1 MTPQQRDALKQALEQ
16 HSLSMAVKDAA
27 PEDVAALPQ
36 DFAVPTY
43 NANNQP
49 LYDNQLFPAVN
60 SAEDLVA
67 RGYATSDGQVTERG
81 QMALSLRR
89 VGALNDDYTLN
100 DTGKTLMASRDDLLK
115 EENLPL
121 YMKSKELELDDV
133 GELSWGE
140 VAGNFLS
147 ELKKGGKNLIDLAG
161 YDTSSMTPEEKASF
175 DLQAQSAVGG
185 LVKAGTILPMGFSQI
200 VGNATIKAISD
211 NEEEEKLALA
221 QFNQKFEKKSDEIN
235 NAKTA
240 EVVDAMGQMLGAE
253 LGMAEARQQDIQTV
267 GAERAQE
274 LESGGESAGG
284 VAAMFT
290 PGGPSMLTAKV
301 AFGVAGK
308 GLGAAFKPIS
318 RSLLQADAKAA
329 MVLDKTKQL
338 ATLERQAGALQLTT
352 QAAERQAAIGE
363 SMAQKF
369 SQAGFTDRANNAL
382 RLANQ
387 ARTKGQEAA
396 VRLGGFTDE
405 IAAVSDD
412 LAKVTSDATVA
423 DKVLQMTQKAS
434 QMPYL
439 PITGIGKALE
449 YTGRGMIGID
459 KGLSTLAA
467 KVGADKAYNA
477 MNKITTL
484 SGLGGV
490 GVATGFGPAAFIPAA
505 IKATWST
512 APFIKATGEYVG
524 LMGKEAMKARGQIG
538 FWKRMYEMPNK
549 GPMHRAVSGLMD
561 TATLGGRVTGAAGR
575 VGKGLAASY
584 PVDLAFEWVAEG
596 GEMNPNILK
605 QAAVETLVFGGTGA
619 ALGGITMGSAERIRS
634 LQNGDAT
641 NFYRS
646 ITDPSQRV
654 MFNGMAPDLKR
665 AIGTFSASNPGAK
678 VEFVTQ
684 GEGVYDR
691 NTKTVMVNPNARNP
705 LKPLLTHEFMHHM
718 LNNGI
723 GDGVVAQLVGD
734 GYQTGGILRSK
745 DGGYEQQYEE
755 FKSEYV
761 NRLRQQ
767 HERNIKLR
775 DAIGDPVSK
784 SERAFQVPDEKYL
797 AEEYFIET
805 NVDDMLGLVESGKL
819 GKMAGRMVLNDKVRA
834 LGDAI
839 LNKSAI
845 LRDLHFRIGGVMDK
859 QGKMVKGNGFLGGQ
873 LYQSPE
879 IRRMFNKMVNES
891 VGRRG
896 GIDAA
901 KMKARNGIELP
912 ISGKNDPILGEMS
925 SLWESDADGNPLI
938 DKNGDYIPLSKQTDE
953 LRSQAGMLLVD
964 DLRARQSRGEAIP
977 DGELAYNPE
986 NNTWSGQYLND
997 RQIELLS
1004 LSGRFNSKQI
1014 KQLKLM
1020 NESARAT
1027 SDPNADPAARGHRFS
1042 VIYQPALKKNR
1053 KGQWRY
1059 DQIKPQL
1066 RDVVPYGVEISK
1078 DGNILIRIMSTN
1090 QLFANASE
1098 KATSKRGR
1106 SLYDGNMDSILR
1118 DANAIIDLHGKN
1130 QATDAY
1136 FKDKYGAQWA
1146 SHKEFINSVF
1156 GNVGK
1161 GHKDIN
1167 PLVASDRVSAVVKSY
1182 RLDRMNKA
1190 TQLVGA
1196 TQLPYQN
1203 NLIKINYLPEG
1214 EPILDENGE
1223 PKDLRY
1229 TPSYEDS
1236 QVRMPEAQRAMPE
1249 GEQTPTRFM
1258 PEGVDEDK
1266 FYSQLERVITDKV
1279 PTRATA
1285 QQIMATIDPTRGSG
1299 VKADEIKWSGI
1310 EQALASLEKDGK
1322 VSKGD
1327 LLNYLR
1333 NEGRVRF
1340 EEVTLGKKDP
1350 VEKVGT
1356 TWRVTY
1362 PDGSYRGGFTTEA
1375 AAREAASFI
1384 GDGIGVAGDNTKF
1397 SQYVLPGGE
1406 NYREVVLAM
1415 PKKSGYT
1422 LRNGR
1427 GDIVGTYKNREEA
1440 LVELKQL
1447 KDSDYLANITPT
1459 DEVSGYTSS
1468 HFPDIPNYV
1477 AHMRTNER
1485 TLDGGSEGLFVEEF
1499 QSDRHQAGRKKG
1511 YRGEGTTLPQGW
1523 TVDEVPTYA
1532 YMGGPQ
1538 TGTEWMVFDASKTQ
1552 VGFGSKT
1559 REEAILSAN
1568 SGDLQGSV
1576 PDAPFR
1582 TTWPIQLFKRA
1593 LRDAVDGGKD
1603 WIGWTTGETQND
1615 RFDLSKQVDSI
1626 SVPMVNADG
1635 SRSVRIDPKDGT
1647 SFKMMVD
1654 SNGIVNG
1661 YQSADQFTGKRL
1673 DEVVGKDMA
1682 DKIIALES
1690 PANFEGNDLKVGGSG
1705 MRGFYDNML
1714 PKEVGKY
1721 VKQFGGRVEKADMTQ
1736 SVEADIMSGEEAET
1750 GSIPIW
1756 KVNITPEM
1764 RKISQTGQMRF
1775 MPEAPKPWNPNP
1787 IKATSEIA
1795 RQKNIPSAITDEV
1808 STLIKNKPLSVG
1820 MADLLGAG
1828 GKIRGVDVSGG
1839 PGYPIQN
1846 FDPANPNNITAVWA
1860 SERKGINTI
1869 LQNLEKTNSIWQDDK
1884 GHNWALFAPHTMAQQ
1899 AHKSNAQTPKVFISK
1914 VNEMA
1919 SSGSLTRSAALS
1931 ISDHIRQNVP
1941 EAKNMPNIGTEK
1953 LNKYIEDAPFETRA
1967 AIMNELS
1974 NVRSRDLGVPSPE
1987 AILTETRDPQYHG
2000 VEKNAITGII
2010 LIDVD
2015 RMAKKNSNG
2024 DWILRDDLS
2033 ADDFNVPKHPSYS
2046 TIMPGRVLVH
2056 FDNPVPFRISTPDM
2070 ISTMQTASPL
2080 SRIDY
2085 LLARMPKGKG
2095 IEFQKL
2101 TSDIISKIN
2110 EAQKIS
2116 GNVPYIRE
2124 AVKAVTGNWRKFTSG
2139 ASLKGLSELIG
2150 AIHRSPAKDSLTPY
2164 TLSELQKMI
2173 KDDKMEVHQ
2182 LGDNDIWFGVKKSAS
2197 GNELVSVVNNTGI
2210 PGMLNLIMQ
2219 RALEVGVNKLD
2230 AYALPTPKT
2239 PNGLLPTLYKR
2250 YGWEEVERM
2259 PFDRQY
2265 LVERKEGETNADY
2278 EDRIAQKEAALKM
2291 FWTEQGWDGQS
2302 TPDVVFM
2309 TYEKGRKTAIT
2320 IGEPESGLVRQR
2332 VEESGAA
2339 SEATSGEVRGTG
2351 LAGGREQPAVGGST
2365 KVDSGAS
2372 EGVLPRGFDTIV
2384 QSLRSAS
2391 PIQIETIGITDSERK
2406 QFFQKLGVK

>member
-67 RGYATSDGQVTERG
+67 QGYATPDGQVTERG

-185 LVKAGTILPMGFSQI
+185 LVKAGTILPIGFSQI

-596 GEMNPNILK
+596 GEMNPNVLK

-646 ITDPSQRV
+646 LTDPSQRV
-654 MFNGMAPDLKR
+654 MFNGMAPDMKR
-665 AIGTFSASNPGAK
+665 VIGTFSASNPGAK
-678 VEFVTQ
+678 IEFTTQ
-684 GEGVYDR
+684 GEGAYDR
-691 NTKTVMVNPNARNP
+691 NTKTVMVNPSARNP

-723 GDGVVAQLVGD
+723 GDGVVANLVGD
-734 GYQTGGILRSK
+734 GYQTGGLLRGK
-745 DGGYEQQYEE
+745 DGQYEPQYE
-755 FKSEYV
+755 AFKQEYV
-761 NRLRQQ
+761 DRLQKQ
-767 HERNIKLR
+767 HERQIKMR

-784 SERAFQVPDEKYL
+784 SEREFRVPDEKYL

-845 LRDLHFRIGGVMDK
+845 IRDLHFRIGGVMDGS
-859 QGKMVKGNGFLGGQ
+859 GKMVKGNGFLGGQ

-879 IRRMFNKMVNES
+879 VRRMFKKMVNES
-891 VGRRG
+891 IGRRG

-901 KMKARNGIELP
+901 KMKARNGIE
-912 ISGKNDPILGEMS
+912 ININGKTDPILGELS
-925 SLWESDADGNPLI
+925 SLWETDADGNPLV
-938 DKNGDYIPLSKQTDE
+938 DKKGEYIPLSKETDE
-953 LRSQAGMLLVD
+953 LRSNAGMLLVD
-964 DLRARQSRGEAIP
+964 DLRARQSRGESIP
-977 DGELAYNPE
+977 DGELAYNPD

-997 RQIELLS
+997 KQIELLS

-1014 KQLKLM
+1014 KQLKML
-1020 NESARAT
+1020 NAAAKAT
-1027 SDPNADPAARGHRFS
+1027 SDPNADPATRGHRFS
-1042 VIYQPALKKNR
+1042 VMYQAALKKNK

-1066 RDVVPYGVEISK
+1066 RDIVPYGVEISK
-1078 DGNILIRIMSTN
+1078 DGNVLYRIMSTN

-1106 SLYDGNMDSILR
+1106 SLYQGNMESILR
-1118 DANAIIDLHGKN
+1118 DANKVIDLHGKN
-1130 QATDAY
+1130 EATDAY
-1136 FKDKYGAQWA
+1136 FKSEYPKDWEDRK
-1146 SHKEFINSVF
+1146 KFINSVF
-1156 GNVGK
+1156 GNVGA

-1167 PLVASDRVSAVVKSY
+1167 PLVASDRVDAVVKSY

-1229 TPSYEDS
+1229 TPSYEDR

-1249 GEQTPTRFM
+1249 GVSPEDLNPVANKQEAQGLWADGKQMFAINEMDEKLIPITSKAMLDSYSADAIGWMEPEAQTRFM
-1258 PEGVDEDK
+1258 PEGEFTTPNDRVQKGYDYGYLDGLSRDPNTNAVQFTRPIGKKEALPLMSERPKIINEADIESFQFTDPANVSLYLNNGKKVRFK
-1266 FYSQLERVITDKV
+1266 F
-1279 PTRATA
+1279 
-1285 QQIMATIDPTRGSG
+1285 DPTLLEKPETKDFAKEHAGKRIQLAMADRHTATGGDMGGVLYPWLKSNQVTIVGDDGIEYKAVWANNAWKPVLSMRKKAFDQGIFDLAVYIMGPDAHGSNLRTVRTVSNEIDHANISQDYKDVLLYAANYG
-1299 VKADEIKWSGI
+1299 VKRFNTSYYTAEIAKKNKIRSEVKSDIQKSKDQNEIDKLKKQEVKISKEIDAADKKLQSYKFSEEEIK
-1310 EQALASLEKDGK
+1310 LAAILK
-1322 VSKGD
+1322 
-1327 LLNYLR
+1327 NY
-1333 NEGRVRF
+1333 
-1340 EEVTLGKKDP
+1340 KSA
-1350 VEKVGT
+1350 T
-1356 TWRVTY
+1356 TR
-1362 PDGSYRGGFTTEA
+1362 
-1375 AAREAASFI
+1375 
-1384 GDGIGVAGDNTKF
+1384 
-1397 SQYVLPGGE
+1397 L
-1406 NYREVVLAM
+1406 
-1415 PKKSGYT
+1415 
-1422 LRNGR
+1422 
-1427 GDIVGTYKNREEA
+1427 KN
-1440 LVELKQL
+1440 
-1447 KDSDYLANITPT
+1447 N
-1459 DEVSGYTSS
+1459 
-1468 HFPDIPNYV
+1468 
-1477 AHMRTNER
+1477 
-1485 TLDGGSEGLFVEEF
+1485 
-1499 QSDRHQAGRKKG
+1499 
-1511 YRGEGTTLPQGW
+1511 
-1523 TVDEVPTYA
+1523 
-1532 YMGGPQ
+1532 
-1538 TGTEWMVFDASKTQ
+1538 TGTEKGVKTHKSALDKFIKSAAFKKIKKEIHGKQMINLGNSFDERKAAVNATYGIDANGFDTESVMKELADFDGADINQIVASVELSKNPELFAVYLGDDPKQAKFMTAQEAKAAQQLKSDPNFVAHESYEWVMLGPKNGNNFLNSKPKKAVEYFPDFARQYKEKT
-1552 VGFGSKT
+1552 GK
-1559 REEAILSAN
+1559 
-1568 SGDLQGSV
+1568 LQGV
-1576 PDAPFR
+1576 P
-1582 TTWPIQLFKRA
+1582 Q
-1593 LRDAVDGGKD
+1593 
-1603 WIGWTTGETQND
+1603 ET
-1615 RFDLSKQVDSI
+1615 SI
-1626 SVPMVNADG
+1626 MGA
-1635 SRSVRIDPKDGT
+1635 
-1647 SFKMMVD
+1647 
-1654 SNGIVNG
+1654 
-1661 YQSADQFTGKRL
+1661 
-1673 DEVVGKDMA
+1673 
-1682 DKIIALES
+1682 
-1690 PANFEGNDLKVGGSG
+1690 
-1705 MRGFYDNML
+1705 MR
-1714 PKEVGKY
+1714 
-1721 VKQFGGRVEKADMTQ
+1721 
-1736 SVEADIMSGEEAET
+1736 
-1750 GSIPIW
+1750 
-1756 KVNITPEM
+1756 
-1764 RKISQTGQMRF
+1764 
-1775 MPEAPKPWNPNP
+1775 
-1787 IKATSEIA
+1787 
-1795 RQKNIPSAITDEV
+1795 
-1808 STLIKNKPLSVG
+1808 
-1820 MADLLGAG
+1820 
-1828 GKIRGVDVSGG
+1828 
-1839 PGYPIQN
+1839 
-1846 FDPANPNNITAVWA
+1846 
-1860 SERKGINTI
+1860 
-1869 LQNLEKTNSIWQDDK
+1869 
-1884 GHNWALFAPHTMAQQ
+1884 
-1899 AHKSNAQTPKVFISK
+1899 
-1914 VNEMA
+1914 
-1919 SSGSLTRSAALS
+1919 
-1931 ISDHIRQNVP
+1931 
-1941 EAKNMPNIGTEK
+1941 
-1953 LNKYIEDAPFETRA
+1953 
-1967 AIMNELS
+1967 
-1974 NVRSRDLGVPSPE
+1974 
-1987 AILTETRDPQYHG
+1987 
-2000 VEKNAITGII
+2000 
-2010 LIDVD
+2010 
-2015 RMAKKNSNG
+2015 
-2024 DWILRDDLS
+2024 
-2033 ADDFNVPKHPSYS
+2033 
-2046 TIMPGRVLVH
+2046 
-2056 FDNPVPFRISTPDM
+2056 
-2070 ISTMQTASPL
+2070 
-2080 SRIDY
+2080 
-2085 LLARMPKGKG
+2085 
-2095 IEFQKL
+2095 
-2101 TSDIISKIN
+2101 
-2110 EAQKIS
+2110 
-2116 GNVPYIRE
+2116 
-2124 AVKAVTGNWRKFTSG
+2124 
-2139 ASLKGLSELIG
+2139 
-2150 AIHRSPAKDSLTPY
+2150 
-2164 TLSELQKMI
+2164 
-2173 KDDKMEVHQ
+2173 
-2182 LGDNDIWFGVKKSAS
+2182 
-2197 GNELVSVVNNTGI
+2197 
-2210 PGMLNLIMQ
+2210 
-2219 RALEVGVNKLD
+2219 
-2230 AYALPTPKT
+2230 
-2239 PNGLLPTLYKR
+2239 
-2250 YGWEEVERM
+2250 
-2259 PFDRQY
+2259 
-2265 LVERKEGETNADY
+2265 
-2278 EDRIAQKEAALKM
+2278 
-2291 FWTEQGWDGQS
+2291 
-2302 TPDVVFM
+2302 
-2309 TYEKGRKTAIT
+2309 
-2320 IGEPESGLVRQR
+2320 
-2332 VEESGAA
+2332 
-2339 SEATSGEVRGTG
+2339 
-2351 LAGGREQPAVGGST
+2351 
-2365 KVDSGAS
+2365 DSGAVIL
-2372 EGVLPRGFDTIV
+2372 ELP
-2384 QSLRSAS
+2384 
-2391 PIQIETIGITDSERK
+2391 K
-2406 QFFQKLGVK
+2406 QEQ

>member
-1 MTPQQRDALKQALEQ
+1 
-16 HSLSMAVKDAA
+16 MAVKDAA

-36 DFAVPTY
+36 DFAVPSY
-43 NANNQP
+43 NENNKP

-60 SAEDLVA
+60 SVDDLVA
-67 RGYATSDGQVTERG
+67 RGYATPDGQVTENG
-81 QMALSLRR
+81 QMALSLKK

-100 DTGKTLMASRDDLLK
+100 DTGKAMMASREDLLK

-121 YMKSKELELDDV
+121 YMKSKELGLDGT
-133 GELSWGE
+133 GELSWGDTFN
-140 VAGNFLS
+140 GFIG
-147 ELKKGGKNLIDLAG
+147 ELKKGGKELVDLIE
-161 YDTSSMTPEEKASF
+161 YDTKDMTPEEQAEY
-175 DLQAQSAVGG
+175 DLRSSG
-185 LVKAGTILPMGFSQI
+185 LISGAAKMGAALPMGVAKIAGTSL
-200 VGNATIKAISD
+200 IKGIIDDEQTQES
-211 NEEEEKLALA
+211 ALA
-221 QFNQKFEKKSDEIN
+221 SFNQKFERTQDDIN
-235 NAKTA
+235 NTNTA
-240 EVVDAMGQMLGAE
+240 EFVDALGEISGVNLNFREGREKAIALVGE
-253 LGMAEARQQDIQTV
+253 EKAREFE
-267 GAERAQE
+267 G
-274 LESGGESAGG
+274 GGESAGG
-284 VAAMFT
+284 FAATFN
-290 PGGPSMLTAKV
+290 PYGPAMLTAKV

-308 GLGAAFKPIS
+308 GLGAAFQPIS

-329 MVLDKTKQL
+329 EVLAKTKQL
-338 ATLERQAGALQLTT
+338 STLQRQASGLQLAT
-352 QAAERQAAIGE
+352 QAAEKQAATAE

-405 IAAVSDD
+405 IATVSDD
-412 LAKVTSDATVA
+412 LAKATQSATVA
-423 DKVLQMTQKAS
+423 DKVLQMTQKAG
-434 QMPYL
+434 QIPYL
-439 PITGIGKALE
+439 PITLLGKSLE

-459 KGLSTLAA
+459 KGLSNLAA

-490 GVATGFGPAAFIPAA
+490 GVASGLGPAAFIPAA

-596 GEMNPNILK
+596 GEMNPNVLK

-646 ITDPSQRV
+646 LTDPSQRV
-654 MFNGMAPDLKR
+654 IFNGMAPDLKR

-684 GEGVYDR
+684 GEGLYDR
-691 NTKTVMVNPNARNP
+691 NTKTVMVNPNSRNP

-767 HERNIKLR
+767 HERDIKLR

-997 RQIELLS
+997 RQIELLA

-1098 KATSKRGR
+1098 KATTKRGR

-1118 DANAIIDLHGKN
+1118 DANAIIDLHGKL

-1167 PLVASDRVSAVVKSY
+1167 PLVASDRVDAVVKSY

-1214 EPILDENGE
+1214 EPILDANGE

-1229 TPSYEDS
+1229 TPRYEE
-1236 QVRMPEAQRAMPE
+1236 RMPEQRQMPE
-1249 GEQTPTRFM
+1249 QATPVKRFTDQLTETPLGETFKVEVDGPLFRSVTQKDWDRIQEQGYLDSDQRYAVSKKEGVNMASSPLSAITYAPIGDNSVLLKINPSNISLHGYAGDQYIRTWDRIKLEDIEDVGKFIGGETVPSYMSQSNKSDIARKMPEVSPEDLNPVANKQEAQGLWADGKRMFALNEMDEKLTPITSKAMLDSYSADAIGWVEPEQATAPSQRFM
-1258 PEGVDEDK
+1258 PEPLPANYKSSRDTTFLYQSIGQDGIINLTRPVKSTEALPTISTRHEYPMEEFTVSKFDKRASILYTKNKNGEGVAFKFDPQLMKKPEFANFDDLYDGAVVQLAMADRHGATDGDMGGHAFPDLKVNQDILVDDGNGKQYKLVWSNNAWGPVKNMSTKAQKYGATTLLTYNMDPHAHDSNTRTVRIFSNEVANSNLSAKDQSTLLIVMNVALKKAQSSASKQDLRALLKQQKDFVEALRKDDKTISQSKGYVGKTPLSPEDRLTLENDIEDIKKAIDDENQFLKESLGAKLAGDEEVKVDSLFRNYQNKRRAYEKNTKSESRKKAMVDAEKELKAYQKTKEFKKAESLLPSRELDK
-1266 FYSQLERVITDKV
+1266 FSNTFKGRKSLILAVKNKEASVKWNGFDSQKISQAIGDQLNGDSLHIVSSVELSSDPDFKAVYLGDDPREIARMSPREQQAAQQLKSNPDFVPHEAYLWSMLGPAESKHIYNTNQRSVLESFPDFVNEYSQLPVK
-1279 PTRATA
+1279 PGKLKLN
-1285 QQIMATIDPTRGSG
+1285 DPNS
-1299 VKADEIKWSGI
+1299 KA
-1310 EQALASLEKDGK
+1310 
-1322 VSKGD
+1322 
-1327 LLNYLR
+1327 
-1333 NEGRVRF
+1333 
-1340 EEVTLGKKDP
+1340 
-1350 VEKVGT
+1350 
-1356 TWRVTY
+1356 
-1362 PDGSYRGGFTTEA
+1362 
-1375 AAREAASFI
+1375 
-1384 GDGIGVAGDNTKF
+1384 
-1397 SQYVLPGGE
+1397 
-1406 NYREVVLAM
+1406 
-1415 PKKSGYT
+1415 
-1422 LRNGR
+1422 
-1427 GDIVGTYKNREEA
+1427 
-1440 LVELKQL
+1440 
-1447 KDSDYLANITPT
+1447 
-1459 DEVSGYTSS
+1459 
-1468 HFPDIPNYV
+1468 
-1477 AHMRTNER
+1477 
-1485 TLDGGSEGLFVEEF
+1485 SEF
-1499 QSDRHQAGRKKG
+1499 
-1511 YRGEGTTLPQGW
+1511 
-1523 TVDEVPTYA
+1523 
-1532 YMGGPQ
+1532 
-1538 TGTEWMVFDASKTQ
+1538 
-1552 VGFGSKT
+1552 
-1559 REEAILSAN
+1559 N
-1568 SGDLQGSV
+1568 
-1576 PDAPFR
+1576 
-1582 TTWPIQLFKRA
+1582 
-1593 LRDAVDGGKD
+1593 
-1603 WIGWTTGETQND
+1603 
-1615 RFDLSKQVDSI
+1615 
-1626 SVPMVNADG
+1626 
-1635 SRSVRIDPKDGT
+1635 
-1647 SFKMMVD
+1647 
-1654 SNGIVNG
+1654 IVNTIR
-1661 YQSADQFTGKRL
+1661 DQ
-1673 DEVVGKDMA
+1673 
-1682 DKIIALES
+1682 
-1690 PANFEGNDLKVGGSG
+1690 
-1705 MRGFYDNML
+1705 
-1714 PKEVGKY
+1714 
-1721 VKQFGGRVEKADMTQ
+1721 
-1736 SVEADIMSGEEAET
+1736 
-1750 GSIPIW
+1750 
-1756 KVNITPEM
+1756 
-1764 RKISQTGQMRF
+1764 
-1775 MPEAPKPWNPNP
+1775 
-1787 IKATSEIA
+1787 
-1795 RQKNIPSAITDEV
+1795 
-1808 STLIKNKPLSVG
+1808 
-1820 MADLLGAG
+1820 
-1828 GKIRGVDVSGG
+1828 
-1839 PGYPIQN
+1839 
-1846 FDPANPNNITAVWA
+1846 
-1860 SERKGINTI
+1860 
-1869 LQNLEKTNSIWQDDK
+1869 
-1884 GHNWALFAPHTMAQQ
+1884 
-1899 AHKSNAQTPKVFISK
+1899 
-1914 VNEMA
+1914 
-1919 SSGSLTRSAALS
+1919 
-1931 ISDHIRQNVP
+1931 
-1941 EAKNMPNIGTEK
+1941 
-1953 LNKYIEDAPFETRA
+1953 
-1967 AIMNELS
+1967 
-1974 NVRSRDLGVPSPE
+1974 
-1987 AILTETRDPQYHG
+1987 
-2000 VEKNAITGII
+2000 
-2010 LIDVD
+2010 
-2015 RMAKKNSNG
+2015 
-2024 DWILRDDLS
+2024 
-2033 ADDFNVPKHPSYS
+2033 
-2046 TIMPGRVLVH
+2046 
-2056 FDNPVPFRISTPDM
+2056 
-2070 ISTMQTASPL
+2070 
-2080 SRIDY
+2080 
-2085 LLARMPKGKG
+2085 
-2095 IEFQKL
+2095 
-2101 TSDIISKIN
+2101 SKI
-2110 EAQKIS
+2110 KIVFRAKQ
-2116 GNVPYIRE
+2116 G
-2124 AVKAVTGNWRKFTSG
+2124 
-2139 ASLKGLSELIG
+2139 
-2150 AIHRSPAKDSLTPY
+2150 RSD
-2164 TLSELQKMI
+2164 
-2173 KDDKMEVHQ
+2173 
-2182 LGDNDIWFGVKKSAS
+2182 
-2197 GNELVSVVNNTGI
+2197 
-2210 PGMLNLIMQ
+2210 
-2219 RALEVGVNKLD
+2219 
-2230 AYALPTPKT
+2230 
-2239 PNGLLPTLYKR
+2239 
-2250 YGWEEVERM
+2250 
-2259 PFDRQY
+2259 
-2265 LVERKEGETNADY
+2265 
-2278 EDRIAQKEAALKM
+2278 
-2291 FWTEQGWDGQS
+2291 
-2302 TPDVVFM
+2302 
-2309 TYEKGRKTAIT
+2309 
-2320 IGEPESGLVRQR
+2320 
-2332 VEESGAA
+2332 
-2339 SEATSGEVRGTG
+2339 
-2351 LAGGREQPAVGGST
+2351 
-2365 KVDSGAS
+2365 
-2372 EGVLPRGFDTIV
+2372 
-2384 QSLRSAS
+2384 
-2391 PIQIETIGITDSERK
+2391 
-2406 QFFQKLGVK
+2406 

>member
-67 RGYATSDGQVTERG
+67 QGYATPDGQVTERG

-185 LVKAGTILPMGFSQI
+185 LVKAGTILPIGFSQI

-329 MVLDKTKQL
+329 MVLDKTKQR

-596 GEMNPNILK
+596 GEMNPNVLK

-646 ITDPSQRV
+646 LTDPSQRV
-654 MFNGMAPDLKR
+654 MFNGMAPDMKR
-665 AIGTFSASNPGAK
+665 VIGTFSASNPGAK
-678 VEFVTQ
+678 IEFTTQ
-684 GEGVYDR
+684 GEGAYDR
-691 NTKTVMVNPNARNP
+691 NTKTVMVNPSARNP

-723 GDGVVAQLVGD
+723 GDGVVANLVGD
-734 GYQTGGILRSK
+734 GYQTGGLLRGK
-745 DGGYEQQYEE
+745 DGQYEPQYE
-755 FKSEYV
+755 AFKQEYV
-761 NRLRQQ
+761 DRLQKQ
-767 HERNIKLR
+767 HERQIKMR

-784 SERAFQVPDEKYL
+784 SEREFRVPDEKYL

-845 LRDLHFRIGGVMDK
+845 IRDLHFRIGGVMDGS
-859 QGKMVKGNGFLGGQ
+859 GKMVKGNGFLGGQ

-879 IRRMFNKMVNES
+879 VRRMFKKMVNES
-891 VGRRG
+891 IGRRG

-901 KMKARNGIELP
+901 KMKARNGIE
-912 ISGKNDPILGEMS
+912 ININGKTDPILGELS
-925 SLWESDADGNPLI
+925 SLWETDADGNPLV
-938 DKNGDYIPLSKQTDE
+938 DKKGEYIPLSKETDE
-953 LRSQAGMLLVD
+953 LRSNAGMLLVD
-964 DLRARQSRGEAIP
+964 DLRARQSRGESIP
-977 DGELAYNPE
+977 DGELAYNPD

-997 RQIELLS
+997 KQIELLS

-1014 KQLKLM
+1014 KQLKML
-1020 NESARAT
+1020 NAAAKAT
-1027 SDPNADPAARGHRFS
+1027 SDPNADPATRGHRFS
-1042 VIYQPALKKNR
+1042 VMYQAALKKNK

-1066 RDVVPYGVEISK
+1066 RDIVPYGVEISK
-1078 DGNILIRIMSTN
+1078 DGNVLYRIMSTN

-1106 SLYDGNMDSILR
+1106 SLYQGNMESILR
-1118 DANAIIDLHGKN
+1118 DANKVIDLHGKN
-1130 QATDAY
+1130 EATDAY
-1136 FKDKYGAQWA
+1136 FKSEYPKDWEDRK
-1146 SHKEFINSVF
+1146 KFINSVF
-1156 GNVGK
+1156 GNVGA

-1167 PLVASDRVSAVVKSY
+1167 PLVASDRVDAVVKSY

-1229 TPSYEDS
+1229 TPSYEDR

-1249 GEQTPTRFM
+1249 GVSPEDLNPVANKQEAQGLWADGKQMFAINEMDEKLIPITSKAMLDSYSADAIGWMEPEAQTRFM
-1258 PEGVDEDK
+1258 PEGEFTTPNDRVQKGYDYGYLDGLSRDPNTNAVQFTRPIGKKEALPLMSERPKIINEADIESFQFTDPANVSLYLNNGKKVRFKFDPTLLEKPETKDFAKEHAGKRIQLAMADRHTATGGDMGGVLYPWLKSNQVTIVGDDGIEYKAVWANNAWKPVLSMRKKAFDQGIFDLAVYIMGPDAHGSNLRTVRTVSNEIDHANISQDYKDVLLYAANYGVKRFNTSYYTAEIAKKNKIRSEVKSDIQKSKDQNEIDKLKKQEVKISKEIDAADKKLQSYKFSEEEIKLAAILKNYKSATTRLKNNTGTEKGVKTHKSALDK
-1266 FYSQLERVITDKV
+1266 FIKSAAFKKIKKEIHGKQMINLGNSFDERKAAVN
-1279 PTRATA
+1279 ATYGIDA
-1285 QQIMATIDPTRGSG
+1285 NGFDTESVMKELADFDGADINQI
-1299 VKADEIKWSGI
+1299 V
-1310 EQALASLEKDGK
+1310 ASLEL
-1322 VSKGD
+1322 SKNPELFAVYLGD
-1327 LLNYLR
+1327 DPKQAKFMTAQEAKAAQQLKADPNFVAHESYEWVMLGPKNGNNFLNS
-1333 NEGRVRF
+1333 N
-1340 EEVTLGKKDP
+1340 
-1350 VEKVGT
+1350 
-1356 TWRVTY
+1356 
-1362 PDGSYRGGFTTEA
+1362 
-1375 AAREAASFI
+1375 
-1384 GDGIGVAGDNTKF
+1384 
-1397 SQYVLPGGE
+1397 
-1406 NYREVVLAM
+1406 
-1415 PKKSGYT
+1415 PKK
-1422 LRNGR
+1422 
-1427 GDIVGTYKNREEA
+1427 A
-1440 LVELKQL
+1440 VE
-1447 KDSDYLANITPT
+1447 Y
-1459 DEVSGYTSS
+1459 
-1468 HFPDIPNYV
+1468 FPDFARQYK
-1477 AHMRTNER
+1477 E
-1485 TLDGGSEGLFVEEF
+1485 
-1499 QSDRHQAGRKKG
+1499 K
-1511 YRGEGTTLPQGW
+1511 
-1523 TVDEVPTYA
+1523 
-1532 YMGGPQ
+1532 
-1538 TGTEWMVFDASKTQ
+1538 TGK
-1552 VGFGSKT
+1552 
-1559 REEAILSAN
+1559 
-1568 SGDLQGSV
+1568 LQGV
-1576 PDAPFR
+1576 P
-1582 TTWPIQLFKRA
+1582 Q
-1593 LRDAVDGGKD
+1593 
-1603 WIGWTTGETQND
+1603 ET
-1615 RFDLSKQVDSI
+1615 SI
-1626 SVPMVNADG
+1626 MGA
-1635 SRSVRIDPKDGT
+1635 
-1647 SFKMMVD
+1647 
-1654 SNGIVNG
+1654 
-1661 YQSADQFTGKRL
+1661 
-1673 DEVVGKDMA
+1673 
-1682 DKIIALES
+1682 
-1690 PANFEGNDLKVGGSG
+1690 
-1705 MRGFYDNML
+1705 MR
-1714 PKEVGKY
+1714 
-1721 VKQFGGRVEKADMTQ
+1721 
-1736 SVEADIMSGEEAET
+1736 
-1750 GSIPIW
+1750 
-1756 KVNITPEM
+1756 
-1764 RKISQTGQMRF
+1764 
-1775 MPEAPKPWNPNP
+1775 
-1787 IKATSEIA
+1787 
-1795 RQKNIPSAITDEV
+1795 
-1808 STLIKNKPLSVG
+1808 
-1820 MADLLGAG
+1820 
-1828 GKIRGVDVSGG
+1828 
-1839 PGYPIQN
+1839 
-1846 FDPANPNNITAVWA
+1846 
-1860 SERKGINTI
+1860 
-1869 LQNLEKTNSIWQDDK
+1869 
-1884 GHNWALFAPHTMAQQ
+1884 
-1899 AHKSNAQTPKVFISK
+1899 
-1914 VNEMA
+1914 
-1919 SSGSLTRSAALS
+1919 
-1931 ISDHIRQNVP
+1931 
-1941 EAKNMPNIGTEK
+1941 
-1953 LNKYIEDAPFETRA
+1953 
-1967 AIMNELS
+1967 
-1974 NVRSRDLGVPSPE
+1974 
-1987 AILTETRDPQYHG
+1987 
-2000 VEKNAITGII
+2000 
-2010 LIDVD
+2010 
-2015 RMAKKNSNG
+2015 
-2024 DWILRDDLS
+2024 
-2033 ADDFNVPKHPSYS
+2033 
-2046 TIMPGRVLVH
+2046 
-2056 FDNPVPFRISTPDM
+2056 
-2070 ISTMQTASPL
+2070 
-2080 SRIDY
+2080 
-2085 LLARMPKGKG
+2085 
-2095 IEFQKL
+2095 
-2101 TSDIISKIN
+2101 
-2110 EAQKIS
+2110 
-2116 GNVPYIRE
+2116 
-2124 AVKAVTGNWRKFTSG
+2124 
-2139 ASLKGLSELIG
+2139 
-2150 AIHRSPAKDSLTPY
+2150 
-2164 TLSELQKMI
+2164 
-2173 KDDKMEVHQ
+2173 
-2182 LGDNDIWFGVKKSAS
+2182 
-2197 GNELVSVVNNTGI
+2197 
-2210 PGMLNLIMQ
+2210 
-2219 RALEVGVNKLD
+2219 
-2230 AYALPTPKT
+2230 
-2239 PNGLLPTLYKR
+2239 
-2250 YGWEEVERM
+2250 
-2259 PFDRQY
+2259 
-2265 LVERKEGETNADY
+2265 
-2278 EDRIAQKEAALKM
+2278 
-2291 FWTEQGWDGQS
+2291 
-2302 TPDVVFM
+2302 
-2309 TYEKGRKTAIT
+2309 
-2320 IGEPESGLVRQR
+2320 
-2332 VEESGAA
+2332 
-2339 SEATSGEVRGTG
+2339 
-2351 LAGGREQPAVGGST
+2351 
-2365 KVDSGAS
+2365 DSGAVIL
-2372 EGVLPRGFDTIV
+2372 ELP
-2384 QSLRSAS
+2384 
-2391 PIQIETIGITDSERK
+2391 K
-2406 QFFQKLGVK
+2406 QEQ

>member
-1 MTPQQRDALKQALEQ
+1 MTPQQREALKQALDQ
-16 HSLSMAVKDAA
+16 HSLKMAVKDAA

-36 DFAVPTY
+36 DFAVPSY
-43 NANNQP
+43 NENNKP

-60 SAEDLVA
+60 SADDLIA
-67 RGYATSDGQVTERG
+67 RGYATPDGQVTENG
-81 QMALSLRR
+81 QMALSLKK

-100 DTGKTLMASRDDLLK
+100 DTGKAMMASREDLLK

-121 YMKSKELELDDV
+121 YMKSKELDLDDA

-140 VAGNFLS
+140 VAGNFLG

-161 YDTSSMTPEEKASF
+161 YDVSAMTPEEKASF

-185 LVKAGTILPMGFSQI
+185 LVKAGTVLPMGFSQI

-240 EVVDAMGQMLGAE
+240 EVVDAMGQMLGTE
-253 LGMAEARQQDIQTV
+253 LGMQEARQQDIQTV

-396 VRLGGFTDE
+396 VRLGGFSDE

-434 QMPYL
+434 QIPYL

-459 KGLSTLAA
+459 KGLSNLAA

-490 GVATGFGPAAFIPAA
+490 GVASGLGPAAFIPAA

-596 GEMNPNILK
+596 GEMNPNVLK

-691 NTKTVMVNPNARNP
+691 NTKTVIVNPNARNP

-784 SERAFQVPDEKYL
+784 SERSFQVPDEKYL

-1027 SDPNADPAARGHRFS
+1027 SDPNADPATRGHRFS

-1098 KATSKRGR
+1098 KAATKRGR

-1136 FKDKYGAQWA
+1136 FKEKYGAQWS

-1167 PLVASDRVSAVVKSY
+1167 PLVASDRVDAVVKSY

-1214 EPILDENGE
+1214 EPILDANGE

-1229 TPSYEDS
+1229 TPRYEE
-1236 QVRMPEAQRAMPE
+1236 RMPEQRQMPE
-1249 GEQTPTRFM
+1249 VSPEDLNTVANKQEAQGLWADGKRMFALNEMDEKVTPITSKAMLDSYSADAIGWMEPEQAPAPSQRFM

-1266 FYSQLERVITDKV
+1266 FYSQLDRVITEKV

-1285 QQIMATIDPTRGSG
+1285 AQIMATIDPTRGSG
-1299 VKADEIKWSGI
+1299 VKAEEIKWSGI

-1322 VSKGD
+1322 VSKED

-1340 EEVTLGKKDP
+1340 EEVKSD
-1350 VEKVGT
+1350 VGMSM
-1356 TWRVTY
+1356 
-1362 PDGSYRGGFTTEA
+1362 GSQ
-1375 AAREAASFI
+1375 
-1384 GDGIGVAGDNTKF
+1384 DF
-1397 SQYVLPGGE
+1397 SVHVLPGGE

-1415 PKKSGYT
+1415 PKTSGYT

-1440 LVELKQL
+1440 LVALRQI

-1459 DEVSGYTSS
+1459 DEVSGYTSN
-1468 HFPDIPNYV
+1468 HFPNIPNYV

-1485 TLDGGSEGLFVEEF
+1485 VDADGRPGLFVEEF
-1499 QSDRHQAGRKKG
+1499 QSDRHQAGRKQG
-1511 YRGEGTTLPQGW
+1511 YDDKKENGLDVATREFNSIVKPYSPATPSEVQQLVLSNLPS
-1523 TVDEVPTYA
+1523 D
-1532 YMGGPQ
+1532 
-1538 TGTEWMVFDASKTQ
+1538 TEWA
-1552 VGFGSKT
+1552 
-1559 REEAILSAN
+1559 RNAL
-1568 SGDLQGSV
+1568 GDNFERIRDLAKQDMRGIQ
-1576 PDAPFR
+1576 DAPFR

-1593 LRDAVDGGKD
+1593 LRDAVDSGKE
-1603 WIGWTTGETQND
+1603 WVGWTDGKTQNE
-1615 RFDLSKQVDSI
+1615 RYPNRPEENQ
-1626 SVPMVNADG
+1626 
-1635 SRSVRIDPKDGT
+1635 
-1647 SFKMMVD
+1647 
-1654 SNGIVNG
+1654 NG
-1661 YQSADQFTGKRL
+1661 
-1673 DEVVGKDMA
+1673 MA
-1682 DKIIALES
+1682 KFYNEIL
-1690 PANFEGNDLKVGGSG
+1690 PNDI
-1705 MRGFYDNML
+1705 
-1714 PKEVGKY
+1714 GKY
-1721 VKQFGGRVEKADMTQ
+1721 VKPFGGKVEKDGLTKIEDGPIKIEG
-1736 SVEADIMSGEEAET
+1736 SDET
-1750 GSIPIW
+1750 GWAAYDNSGALFAGDSKQEVESWVKQQDKTPIW
-1756 KVNITPEM
+1756 KVSITPEM
-1764 RKISQTGQMRF
+1764 RKLAQGQMRF
-1775 MPEAPKPWNPNP
+1775 MPEKDSGAVDLMSQ
-1787 IKATSEIA
+1787 TSLNGDPFMIM
-1795 RQKNIPSAITDEV
+1795 SA
-1808 STLIKNKPLSVG
+1808 KWG
-1820 MADLLGAG
+1820 
-1828 GKIRGVDVSGG
+1828 
-1839 PGYPIQN
+1839 
-1846 FDPANPNNITAVWA
+1846 
-1860 SERKGINTI
+1860 
-1869 LQNLEKTNSIWQDDK
+1869 
-1884 GHNWALFAPHTMAQQ
+1884 
-1899 AHKSNAQTPKVFISK
+1899 TPKQTSQKVSQSSKPENHIVGLSRINGLMSAEDLTPKQKASLDDFLVKTASFATDSPGFRDLGTPKTKEEALTVISK
-1914 VNEMA
+1914 V
-1919 SSGSLTRSAALS
+1919 
-1931 ISDHIRQNVP
+1931 
-1941 EAKNMPNIGTEK
+1941 
-1953 LNKYIEDAPFETRA
+1953 
-1967 AIMNELS
+1967 
-1974 NVRSRDLGVPSPE
+1974 
-1987 AILTETRDPQYHG
+1987 
-2000 VEKNAITGII
+2000 
-2010 LIDVD
+2010 VD
-2015 RMAKKNSNG
+2015 RMARNLLAIYDAVPPPIRSYWQRWYPLAYNWNQEQAKNYSITRQVVAGINARLSPG
-2024 DWILRDDLS
+2024 KDWIHNVNMTERILKAFSDDVVMTKEIEDGAMPIIDS
-2033 ADDFNVPKHPSYS
+2033 ALEAKLNTRENKNKPKEW
-2046 TIMPGRVLVH
+2046 V
-2056 FDNPVPFRISTPDM
+2056 
-2070 ISTMQTASPL
+2070 A
-2080 SRIDY
+2080 
-2085 LLARMPKGKG
+2085 
-2095 IEFQKL
+2095 EQKE
-2101 TSDIISKIN
+2101 K
-2110 EAQKIS
+2110 AQ
-2116 GNVPYIRE
+2116 
-2124 AVKAVTGNWRKFTSG
+2124 A
-2139 ASLKGLSELIG
+2139 
-2150 AIHRSPAKDSLTPY
+2150 AKL
-2164 TLSELQKMI
+2164 ELQKMI
-2173 KDDKMEVHQ
+2173 GLKLSQMTDAQAAQ
-2182 LGDNDIWFGVKKSAS
+2182 LIRYYTQVVGDNRVLNYFEQGTPVYADSISWQSFSNLEKAINMYRNPSMKNISENMGNDHKIRSFFNNQESPNDPVLRDVTSDTHAVAAAYLLPLSQSSQQVSRNFGGASNAVSGLNGMYYIVADAYRKAADARGVEPRAMQSITWEGARSMFPRGFKKAENVKK
-2197 GNELVSVVNNTGI
+2197 
-2210 PGMLNLIMQ
+2210 
-2219 RALEVGVNKLD
+2219 
-2230 AYALPTPKT
+2230 
-2239 PNGLLPTLYKR
+2239 
-2250 YGWEEVERM
+2250 VEAIWNR
-2259 PFDRQY
+2259 F
-2265 LVERKEGETNADY
+2265 ERKEITKS
-2278 EDRIAQKEAALKM
+2278 QALQEINQLLIDFFAKNPNSRPR
-2291 FWTEQGWDGQS
+2291 F
-2302 TPDVVFM
+2302 
-2309 TYEKGRKTAIT
+2309 A
-2320 IGEPESGLVRQR
+2320 
-2332 VEESGAA
+2332 
-2339 SEATSGEVRGTG
+2339 
-2351 LAGGREQPAVGGST
+2351 
-2365 KVDSGAS
+2365 
-2372 EGVLPRGFDTIV
+2372 VLPR
-2384 QSLRSAS
+2384 Q
-2391 PIQIETIGITDSERK
+2391 
-2406 QFFQKLGVK
+2406 